1 MDRREF
7 LGAAALAVGA
17 VGGAAPLGTLQA
29 LTSAQPKREMLK
41 AKGLEI
47 VESSRS
53 VRLRGVNL
61 GGWMLIEDYMIGLP
75 WTEWKIREQFR
86 KILGADAYEA
96 FFHAY
101 DEAYIAEADIS
112 FLAQQGFN
120 FVRLPFNYRH
130 FEDNLA
136 PGKWLESGFRQLDR
150 VVSLCRQHGIWVM
163 LDLHAAPGAQA
174 RDQNAGSA
182 YGETYL
188 WKYRD
193 FMDRTVALWAE
204 IARRYSGDASIAGYN
219 LLCEPVTDNV
229 PLLNEFYLSII
240 RAIRKVDRDHL
251 IVLDGNLWAKDFGS
265 LHDELF
271 IDPQVIPA
279 MHHYFS
285 ENQAWAELNT
295 YPTVVDGRAFDRTAL
310 EKTLYGKYDQQRIPR
325 PVVVSEFG
333 VSRSD
338 PQAFPVQL
346 AITRDLV
353 SIFEEKGW
361 GWSMWCYKDLRMM
374 GIVTPRADTPWRKFL
389 DSPQID
395 GFLRRYQELERP
407 FTESVAKILAGTD
420 ISDDTR
426 DQWAREVSRD
436 FDAPSLEY
444 ILRGLSHRLT
454 ADLIEM
460 AHSFSFASCDIH
472 QDQLGALKPFLTL

>member
-7 LGAAALAVGA
+7 LGAALAVGA
-17 VGGAAPLGTLQA
+17 VVTPARLGSLQA
-29 LTSAQPKREMLK
+29 PTPARTKRQILQ

-47 VESSRS
+47 VESERR
-53 VRLRGVNL
+53 VYLHGVNL

-112 FLAQQGFN
+112 FLSHQGFN

-130 FEDNLA
+130 FEDDLA
-136 PGKWLESGFRQLDR
+136 PGKWMESGFRQLDR
-150 VVSLCRQHGIWVM
+150 VVGLCRKYGLWVM

-182 YGETYL
+182 YGESYL

-193 FMDRTVALWAE
+193 FVDRTVALWGE
-204 IARRYSGDASIAGYN
+204 IARRFSGDATIAGYN

-229 PLLNEFYLSII
+229 PLLNELYSSII
-240 RAIRKVDRDHL
+240 RTIRKVDRDHL
-251 IVLDGNLWAKDFGS
+251 ILLDGNLWAKDIGS

-271 IDPQVIPA
+271 IDPQVLPTL
-279 MHHYFS
+279 HHYFD
-285 ENQAWAELNT
+285 ENRSWAELSA
-295 YPTVVDGRAFDRTAL
+295 YPTVVAGKAFDRAAL
-310 EKTLYGKYDQQRIPR
+310 QKTLDGKYDQQRIPR
-325 PVVVSEFG
+325 PVIVAEFG
-333 VSRSD
+333 VSRSS
-338 PQAFPVQL
+338 PQPFPVQL

-353 SIFEEKGW
+353 SIFEENGW

-374 GIVTPRADTPWRKFL
+374 GLVTPRADTPWRKFL

-395 GFLRRYQELERP
+395 GFLRRYRALEQP
-407 FTESVAKILAGTD
+407 FTQSVTEILAGTD
-420 ISDDTR
+420 ISEDTR
-426 DQWAREVSRD
+426 SQWGREVSRD
-436 FDAPSLEY
+436 FDAPALEY
-444 ILRGLSHRLT
+444 ILLRLKDRSP
-454 ADLIEM
+454 AELIEM
-460 AHSFSFASCDIH
+460 ARSFSFSSCDIH
-472 QDQLGALKPFLTL
+472 QDQFGVLKPFLTP